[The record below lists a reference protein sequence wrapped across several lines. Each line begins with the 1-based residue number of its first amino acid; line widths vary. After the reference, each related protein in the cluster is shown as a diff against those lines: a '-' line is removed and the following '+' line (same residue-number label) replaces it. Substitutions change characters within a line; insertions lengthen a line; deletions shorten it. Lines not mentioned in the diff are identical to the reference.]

1 MKFYFLG
8 GFNEQ
13 GRSALYI
20 EGRSRFLIDFG
31 VKKIEENDKLGEI
44 PLLDFPKPDFVLLTH
59 AHQDHSAMLPLL
71 VEKKVLV
78 PIYCTPPTKE
88 LTIQMC
94 LNWYENYKVRG
105 LESPYSYES
114 LKELDKLFVTVPY
127 YETFEPLKST
137 KVTFY
142 PSGHVLGSAIV
153 YVEDEYT
160 IAHFGDT
167 NFGDKFNLEP
177 DLSFEAQ
184 IGIINGAYG
193 DKIMDDKTLKLDF
206 LKHVRESQRTVLI
219 PCAALGRGQEICL
232 LLIENFVD
240 KPIYVAKSVINNAKK
255 MLEYTEY
262 LRPEAPELIRK
273 ILTSDEIEIVD
284 ENNLQ
289 QIVDRGGVIIGPD
302 AMLSSGIA
310 LKVFKLIKD
319 NVQDTILLNGYLAPG
334 TLGKKLITKE
344 VSAGAAVKYA
354 ELKAHVDLEDNK
366 RIIEKT
372 LSDSKLIL
380 IHHGEEPKSFD
391 LARALKNLY
400 PNLNIKVPRVSEQ
413 IIL

>member
-20 EGRSRFLIDFG
+20 EGRNKFLIDFG
-31 VKKIEENDKLGEI
+31 VKKIEENGKLGEI

-88 LTIQMC
+88 FAIQMC
-94 LNWYENYKVRG
+94 LNWYETYRVKG
-105 LESPYSYES
+105 LEPPYSYES
-114 LKELDKLFVTVPY
+114 LKELEKLFVTVPY
-127 YETFEPLKST
+127 YETFEPLNST
-137 KVTFY
+137 RVTFY
-142 PSGHVLGSAIV
+142 PSGHALGSAIV
-153 YVEDEYT
+153 YVEDEYA

-167 NFGDKFNLEP
+167 NFDDRFNLEP

-184 IGIINGAYG
+184 IGIINSAYG
-193 DKIMDDKTLKLDF
+193 NRVMDSETLRLEF
-206 LKHVRESQRTVLI
+206 LKCVLKGERTVLI

-232 LLIENFVD
+232 LLIENLVD
-240 KPIYVAKSVINNAKK
+240 KPVYVAKSIINNAKK

-262 LRPEAPELIRK
+262 LRPEAPELIGK
-273 ILTSDEIEIVD
+273 ILTSDKIKIAD
-284 ENNLQ
+284 EDNLQ
-289 QIVDRGGVIIGPD
+289 QILNQGGLIIGPD
-302 AMLSSGIA
+302 AMLSSGMA
-310 LKVFKLIKD
+310 LKVFNLIKD
-319 NVQDTILLNGYLAPG
+319 NTQDSILLNGYLAQG
-334 TLGKKLITKE
+334 TLGKKLINKE
-344 VSAGAAVKYA
+344 ISVSAAVRYA
-354 ELKAHVDLEDNK
+354 ELKAHVDLEDNR

-372 LSDSKLIL
+372 LSRSKLIF

-391 LARALKNLY
+391 LAKALKNFY
-400 PNLNIKVPRVSEQ
+400 PNLNIKAPRVGEQ